1 MPWIAYPDVDD
12 TIHDWLKSI
21 YTAYRNGLV
30 DPSVLPLETAI
41 DWDTYWAGFN
51 SMSFMVYE
59 AQTTHQNLGLG
70 VKTIDF
76 IGIQVIRVT
85 YRFINAGKPPELKR
99 MREFVTR
106 KLQENIS
113 PLPTAL
119 SSAGIVQMVP
129 LESTMIMERNQSG
142 QQDFWTLEVRIQT
155 KVLNSIV

>member
-21 YTAYRNGLV
+21 YTTYRNSLV
-30 DPSVLPLETAI
+30 DPSVLPLETDI

-51 SMSFMVYE
+51 PMSFMVYE

>member
-1 MPWIAYPDVDD
+1 MPWTAFPDADD

-21 YTAYRNGLV
+21 YTAYRNSLV
-30 DPSVLPLETAI
+30 DPSVLPVIDDI
-41 DWDTYWAGFN
+41 DWDTYWAGFH

-59 AQTTHQNLGLG
+59 ETTQHQNLGLG

-76 IGIQVIRVT
+76 IGMQVIRVT

-99 MREFVTR
+99 MREFLTR

-113 PLPTAL
+113 PLPSAL
-119 SSAGIVQMVP
+119 STAGIVQMVP
-129 LESTMIMERNQSG
+129 VESRMFMERQETG
-142 QQDFWTLEVRIQT
+142 QQDFWTLEVRVQT